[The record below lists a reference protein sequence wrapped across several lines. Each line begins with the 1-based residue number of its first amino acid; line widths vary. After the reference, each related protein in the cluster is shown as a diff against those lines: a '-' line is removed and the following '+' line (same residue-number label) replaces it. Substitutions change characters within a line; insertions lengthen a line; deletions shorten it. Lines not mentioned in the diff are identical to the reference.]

1 MPKKSVT
8 KECPGCERQLPVAC
22 KTCPCGHSFRKSSD
36 STVSSAAPVGSP
48 GRAPGAAKEGESP
61 ARRRTERVKREKP
74 KFYDASQYERAPR
87 KRKPK
92 PVEPDTKKV
101 RIDERRS
108 LKEKVKEEREEVNG
122 GGGAGAG
129 DEQEMVYEDIMADA
143 TREETAKYAIVLSE
157 INRKLCVVNPTF

>member
-22 KTCPCGHSFRKSSD
+22 KTCPCGHLFRKSSD
-36 STVSSAAPVGSP
+36 SAAVVAVPSPSRAAPGP
-48 GRAPGAAKEGESP
+48 AGDGESP

-92 PVEPDTKKV
+92 AAEPDVKKV

-108 LKEKVKEEREEVNG
+108 LKKEVKEEREENNG
-122 GGGAGAG
+122 GGG
-129 DEQEMVYEDIMADA
+129 DEQDVVYEDIMADA

>member
-22 KTCPCGHSFRKSSD
+22 KTCPCGHSFRKPSD
-36 STVSSAAPVGSP
+36 STSVPTRLSSSS
-48 GRAPGAAKEGESP
+48 KEGESP

-92 PVEPDTKKV
+92 VIVEPEVKKV

-108 LKEKVKEEREEVNG
+108 FKEKEKEREDN
-122 GGGAGAG
+122 GAGAAG
-129 DEQEMVYEDIMADA
+129 EEQEIVYEDIMADA

-157 INRKLCVVNPTF
+157 INRKLAVVNPTF